1 MDSGGTLASGSSVTV
16 ARNTDGTIGKIYGT
30 ITMTAST
37 TGNKTMRVNIDTGL
51 RPTEA
56 ITIAPTGVCLTPG
69 FAMHSVSVVVNTNG
83 TLEINAY
90 VDQGNCNLFLTPS
103 LYFMKNFG
111 DVA

>member
-1 MDSGGTLASGSSVTV
+1 
-16 ARNTDGTIGKIYGT
+16 
-30 ITMTAST
+30 MTATT

-56 ITIAPTGVCLTPG
+56 ITISPTGVCLTPG
-69 FAMHSVSVVVNTNG
+69 FGMHSVSVVVNTNG